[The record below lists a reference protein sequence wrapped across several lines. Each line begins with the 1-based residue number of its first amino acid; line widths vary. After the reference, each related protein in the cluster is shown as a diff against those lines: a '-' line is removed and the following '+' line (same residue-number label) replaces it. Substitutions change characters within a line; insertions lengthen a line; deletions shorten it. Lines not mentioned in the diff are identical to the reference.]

1 MNASRQREP
10 SDIASALAA
19 FARDLTAH
27 TDLDDTLRRV
37 TEAALDLVPGTD
49 AADVVAIS
57 GRSSFTS
64 HGPTSSLPPRLDAA
78 QIEFGEG
85 PCLDAATTTAVVR
98 ADDLTTDTRWPKY
111 APIALAEG
119 VRCSLSFQ
127 LFTHRDTFGAL
138 NLFAFEPRAF
148 TDDAIMV
155 GEALATHAAIALTA
169 GRVEDQLHSAL
180 ASRDV
185 IGQAKGMIMERFG
198 VDAQQAFTLLTRL
211 SQDSNTPIGR
221 LSVQLVEKG
230 SESAR

>member
-1 MNASRQREP
+1 MNASREPQP

-19 FARDLTAH
+19 FARDLTSHA
-27 TDLDDTLRRV
+27 DLDDTLRRV

-57 GRSSFTS
+57 GRSFTS
-64 HGPTSSLPPRLDAA
+64 HGPTSSLPPRLDAV
-78 QIEFGEG
+78 QIEYGEG

-98 ADDLTTDTRWPKY
+98 ADDLTTETRWPTY
-111 APIALAEG
+111 SPIAVAEG
-119 VRCSLSFQ
+119 VRSSLSFQ

-138 NLFAFEPRAF
+138 NLFAFEPHAF

-211 SQDSNTPIGR
+211 SQDSNTPISR
-221 LSVQLVEKG
+221 LSVQLVGKG
-230 SESAR
+230 SESAP